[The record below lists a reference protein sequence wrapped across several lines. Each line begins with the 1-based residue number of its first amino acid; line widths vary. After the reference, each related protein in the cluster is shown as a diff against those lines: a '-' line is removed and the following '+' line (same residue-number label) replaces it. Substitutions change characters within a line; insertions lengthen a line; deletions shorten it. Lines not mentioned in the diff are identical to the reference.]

1 MMGIPHYQPIE
12 EMDGIDRDM
21 HLKSNDMQQLAT
33 ALTERKESVQCC
45 E

>member
-1 MMGIPHYQPIE
+1 MMGIPHCLPIE
-12 EMDGIDRDM
+12 EMDAIGHDM

-33 ALTERKESVQCC
+33 ALTERKEFVQCC